1 MAVRA
6 TPQRHV
12 TADQHLN
19 HHHHHHHH
27 HHGHDASEPQPRFRL
42 ATPNATRLLLSAP
55 VSANVTAAYFRS
67 CVGNWLQYTRPSS
80 RVVLHMDAA
89 RPVDFATRSLPAEW
103 AWLRDGERILVNEVR
118 LHTRRRFGSILAA
131 HLHNCLY
138 ASRRNV
144 SATHFVF
151 VATNVWFVRPGLD
164 AFVGERQA
172 TLALR
177 ACATSA
183 AARANP
189 PKVRPEQCS
198 RYGWLAAMTR
208 SPREAVRIYAHMVEG
223 SFFPLAWV
231 AALAA
236 FATSHD
242 AAGRLSVAPPTMLED
257 LPAERCTAEEG
268 AVSAFVVHSDASR
281 ALAAAAPQSLHTEP
295 VCWLPRSLAANA
307 VADLPTVREL
317 SGARG
322 AHWPR
327 FGVAVFPW
335 CNAGT
340 DAARWPATKFLAK
353 RVSVAPV
360 DPTGVR
366 AFLGEPSRTT

>member
-1 MAVRA
+1 M
-6 TPQRHV
+6 
-12 TADQHLN
+12 
-19 HHHHHHHH
+19 
-27 HHGHDASEPQPRFRL
+27 RFRL
-42 ATPNATRLLLSAP
+42 AAPNATRLLLSAP

-103 AWLRDGERILVNEVR
+103 AWLRDGERVLVNDVR

-242 AAGRLSVAPPTMLED
+242 AAGRLSVAPPTMLDD

-281 ALAAAAPQSLHTEP
+281 KLAAAAPQSLHTEP